1 MAKYVVAA
9 ANEILPG
16 QRKLVNVRGRPILI
30 FNLDGDYFGILD
42 RCPHQGAR
50 LCKGQLVGLVES
62 DRPGQ
67 YNFTRSNEIIRCAWH
82 GWEFDIRTGK
92 SRCEPEK
99 IKATQ
104 YNIDTKTGS
113 EVIEAAY
120 EAETFDVAI
129 EDNYVVVHL

>member
-42 RCPHQGAR
+42 RCPHQGAS

-104 YNIDTKTGS
+104 YNSDTKTGS
-113 EVIEAAY
+113 EVIEEAY

>member
-1 MAKYVVAA
+1 MSKYVVAA

-42 RCPHQGAR
+42 RCPHQGAS

-104 YNIDTKTGS
+104 YNICLLYTSPSPRDRQKS
-113 EVIEAAY
+113 RMPSSA
-120 EAETFDVAI
+120 
-129 EDNYVVVHL
+129 

>member
-1 MAKYVVAA
+1 MSKYVVAA

-42 RCPHQGAR
+42 RCPHQGAS

-67 YNFTRSNEIIRCAWH
+67 YNFTRNNEIIRCAWH

-104 YNIDTKTGS
+104 YNIKTKTGS
-113 EVIEAAY
+113 EIIEEAY
-120 EAETFDVAI
+120 ESETFDVAV

>member
-1 MAKYVVAA
+1 MSKYVVAA
-9 ANEILPG
+9 ASEILPG

-42 RCPHQGAR
+42 RCPHQGAS

-67 YNFTRSNEIIRCAWH
+67 YNFTRNNEIIRCAWH

-104 YNIDTKTGS
+104 YNINTKTGS
-113 EVIEAAY
+113 EIIEEDY
-120 EAETFDVAI
+120 EAETFDVAV

>member
-1 MAKYVVAA
+1 MSKYVVAA

-42 RCPHQGAR
+42 RCPHQGAS

-67 YNFTRSNEIIRCAWH
+67 YNFTRNNEIIRCAWH

-104 YNIDTKTGS
+104 YNINTKTGS
-113 EVIEAAY
+113 EIIEEAY
-120 EAETFDVAI
+120 EAETFDVTV

>member
-1 MAKYVVAA
+1 MSKYVVAA
-9 ANEILPG
+9 ADEILPG
-16 QRKLVNVRGRPILI
+16 ERKLVNVRGRPILI

-42 RCPHQGAR
+42 RCPHQGAS
-50 LCKGQLVGLVES
+50 LCKGKLVGLVEA

-67 YNFTRSNEIIRCAWH
+67 YNFTRNNEIIRCAWH

-104 YNIDTKTGS
+104 YNVETKIGS
-113 EVIEAAY
+113 DIIEEAY
-120 EAETFDVAI
+120 EAETFNVTV
-129 EDNYVVVHL
+129 ENNYVIVNL

>member
-42 RCPHQGAR
+42 RCPHQGAS

-113 EVIEAAY
+113 EVIEEAY
-120 EAETFDVAI
+120 ETETFDVAI
-129 EDNYVVVHL
+129 

>member
-1 MAKYVVAA
+1 MSKYVVAA

-42 RCPHQGAR
+42 RCPHQGAS

-67 YNFTRSNEIIRCAWH
+67 YNFTRNNEIIRCAWH

-104 YNIDTKTGS
+104 YNINTKTGS
-113 EVIEAAY
+113 EIIEEAY
-120 EAETFDVAI
+120 EAETFDVVV

>member
-42 RCPHQGAR
+42 RCPHQGAS

-113 EVIEAAY
+113 EVIEEAY
-120 EAETFDVAI
+120 ETETFDVAI

>member
-1 MAKYVVAA
+1 MSKYVVATA
-9 ANEILPG
+9 DEILPG
-16 QRKLVNVRGRPILI
+16 ERKLVNVRGRPILI

-42 RCPHQGAR
+42 RCPHQGAS
-50 LCKGQLVGLVES
+50 LCKGKLVGLVEA

-67 YNFTRSNEIIRCAWH
+67 YNFTRNNEIIRCAWH

-104 YNIDTKTGS
+104 YNVETKIGS
-113 EVIEAAY
+113 DIIEEAY
-120 EAETFDVAI
+120 ETETFDVAV
-129 EDNYVVVHL
+129 EDNYVIVSL

>member
-1 MAKYVVAA
+1 MSKYVVAA
-9 ANEILPG
+9 ASEILPG

-42 RCPHQGAR
+42 RCPHQGAS

-67 YNFTRSNEIIRCAWH
+67 YNFTRNNEIIRCAWH

-104 YNIDTKTGS
+104 YNINTKTGS
-113 EVIEAAY
+113 EIIEEGY
-120 EAETFDVAI
+120 EAETFDVAV

>member
-42 RCPHQGAR
+42 RCPHQGAS

-113 EVIEAAY
+113 EVIEEGY

>member
-1 MAKYVVAA
+1 MSKYVVAA

-42 RCPHQGAR
+42 RCPHQGAS

-67 YNFTRSNEIIRCAWH
+67 YNFTRNNEIIRCAWH

-104 YNIDTKTGS
+104 YNINTKTGS
-113 EVIEAAY
+113 EIIEEDY
-120 EAETFDVAI
+120 EAETFDVAV

>member
-1 MAKYVVAA
+1 MSKYVVAA

-42 RCPHQGAR
+42 RCPHQGAS

-67 YNFTRSNEIIRCAWH
+67 YNFTRNNEIIRCAWH

-104 YNIDTKTGS
+104 YNINTKTGS
-113 EVIEAAY
+113 DIIEEAY
-120 EAETFDVAI
+120 EAETFDVSV
-129 EDNYVVVHL
+129 EDNYVVLHL

>member
-1 MAKYVVAA
+1 MSKYVVAA

-42 RCPHQGAR
+42 RCPHQGAS

-67 YNFTRSNEIIRCAWH
+67 YNFTRNNEIIRCAWH

-99 IKATQ
+99 IKASQ
-104 YNIDTKTGS
+104 YNVNTKTGS
-113 EVIEAAY
+113 EIIEEDY
-120 EAETFDVAI
+120 EAETFDVAV

>member
-1 MAKYVVAA
+1 MSKYVVAA

-42 RCPHQGAR
+42 RCPHQGAS

-67 YNFTRSNEIIRCAWH
+67 YNFTRNNEIIRCAWH

-104 YNIDTKTGS
+104 YNINTKTGS
-113 EVIEAAY
+113 EIIEEAY
-120 EAETFDVAI
+120 EAETFNVSV
-129 EDNYVVVHL
+129 EDNYVGGHL

>member
-1 MAKYVVAA
+1 MQHHVQALHCMQV
-9 ANEILPG
+9 
-16 QRKLVNVRGRPILI
+16 
-30 FNLDGDYFGILD
+30 
-42 RCPHQGAR
+42 HQGAS
-50 LCKGQLVGLVES
+50 LCKGKLVGLVEA

-67 YNFTRSNEIIRCAWH
+67 YNFTRNNEIIRCAWH

-104 YNIDTKTGS
+104 YNINTKTGS
-113 EVIEAAY
+113 EIIEEAY
-120 EAETFDVAI
+120 EAETFDVAV

>member
-1 MAKYVVAA
+1 MSKYVVATA
-9 ANEILPG
+9 DEILPG
-16 QRKLVNVRGRPILI
+16 ERKLVNVRGRPILI

-42 RCPHQGAR
+42 RCPHQGAS
-50 LCKGQLVGLVES
+50 LCKGKLVGLVEA

-67 YNFTRSNEIIRCAWH
+67 YNFTRDNEIIRCAWH

-104 YNIDTKTGS
+104 YNVETKIGS
-113 EVIEAAY
+113 DIIEETY
-120 EAETFDVAI
+120 EAETFDVAV
-129 EDNYVVVHL
+129 EDNYVIVNL

>member
-1 MAKYVVAA
+1 MSKYVVAA

-42 RCPHQGAR
+42 RCPHQGAS
-50 LCKGQLVGLVES
+50 LCKGQLVGLVEP

-113 EVIEAAY
+113 EVIEEAY
-120 EAETFDVAI
+120 ETETFDVAI

>member
-1 MAKYVVAA
+1 MSKYVVAA

-42 RCPHQGAR
+42 RCPHQGAS

-67 YNFTRSNEIIRCAWH
+67 YNFSRNNEIIRCAWH

-104 YNIDTKTGS
+104 YNINTKTGS
-113 EVIEAAY
+113 EIIEEDY
-120 EAETFDVAI
+120 EAETFDVAV

>member
-42 RCPHQGAR
+42 RCPHQGAS

-113 EVIEAAY
+113 EDIEEDY

>member
-1 MAKYVVAA
+1 MSKYVVAA

-42 RCPHQGAR
+42 RCPHQGAS

-67 YNFTRSNEIIRCAWH
+67 YYFTRNNEIIRCAWH

-99 IKATQ
+99 IKASQ
-104 YNIDTKTGS
+104 YNVNTKTIK
-113 EVIEAAY
+113 VI
-120 EAETFDVAI
+120 
-129 EDNYVVVHL
+129 